1 MKFSYFYDQ
10 KLQNYQSIYVYKKQ
24 IYFSNKNREK
34 KKFVKKRKIEKKEK
48 KKLGHKSIP
57 SIKEKKKLL
66 ILRRFSIP

>member
-48 KKLGHKSIP
+48 KKLGHKSIY
-57 SIKEKKKLL
+57 SKYKRKEKTSH
-66 ILRRFSIP
+66 IT